1 MPVVTRVQFTA
12 TSLAGLFDVSVE
24 VVHGLARRGIVVRE
38 GRNSYALAPSVR
50 NYVRHLREAAAG
62 RGNGT
67 EPTEQSIARARLAKA
82 QADAA
87 ELKNAQRRGD
97 LVPASEVEQ
106 EWSGALRVVRA
117 GIMRLPRRAGD
128 RLALTAAQV
137 RGLDEECRACLTEI
151 SCDDKPC

>member
-1 MPVVTRVQFTA
+1 
-12 TSLAGLFDVSVE
+12 LAGLFDVSVE

-50 NYVRHLREAAAG
+50 NYIRHLREAAAG

-67 EPTEQSIARARLAKA
+67 ELTEQSVARARLARE

-87 ELKNAQRRGD
+87 AIKNAVRRNE
-97 LVPASEVEQ
+97 LVPAIEVEQ
-106 EWSGALRVVRA
+106 EWSGVLRVVRA

-128 RLALTAAQV
+128 RLALTPEQV
-137 RGLDEECRACLTEI
+137 RGLDDECRACLTEL
-151 SCDDKPC
+151 SRDG

>member
-1 MPVVTRVQFTA
+1 MQVVTAET
-12 TSLAGLFDVSVE
+12 LAGLFEVSGE
-24 VVHGLARRGIVVRE
+24 VVRSLARRGIIVKA
-38 GRNSYALAPSVR
+38 GRNSFELVPSVR
-50 NYVRHLREAAAG
+50 NYVRYLREAAAG
-62 RGNGT
+62 RGNGQ
-67 EPTEQSIARARLAKA
+67 EPTEQSMARARLAKA

-97 LVPASEVEQ
+97 LVPAIEVEQ
-106 EWSGALRVVRA
+106 EWSGVVRVVRA